1 VPSISPSTA
10 KSSLTI
16 DIYPTRRHA
25 AEAAAHAAA
34 LALRVC
40 IGRQGHARIMV
51 GTGNSQLE
59 MIGFLARQR
68 DIDWSKVD
76 AFHLDEY
83 VGLPADHPSSF
94 RYWIRHQFVQH
105 VRPRS
110 ISYIEGDAADL
121 SAMTQAYSRQLL
133 AAPVDLAFV
142 GIGENGHIAFND
154 PHVADF
160 KDPQVVKRVQLDEV
174 CRRQQVGEGHFPDL
188 DSVPNEAVTVTCSGL
203 FRAKNW
209 ICCVPDLRKAE
220 AIRGSLQGPV
230 STKCPGSLVTL
241 HPSAAVF
248 LDQESASLLSPD
260 FLSSKCRVHATT
272 PKSKSAGLVEA

>member
-1 VPSISPSTA
+1 VKSP
-10 KSSLTI
+10 LTI
-16 DIYPTRRHA
+16 DIYSTRRHT

-34 LALRVC
+34 IALRVC

-59 MIGFLARQR
+59 MIGFLARER

-94 RYWIRHQFVQH
+94 RYWIRHQFVQQ

-110 ISYIEGDAADL
+110 ISYIEGDAADIG
-121 SAMTQAYSRQLL
+121 AMTQAYSRQLL
-133 AAPVDLAFV
+133 VAPIDIAFV

-154 PHVADF
+154 PHIADF
-160 KDPQVVKRVQLDEV
+160 NDPLVVKRVALDDV

-188 DSVPNEAVTVTCSGL
+188 DSVPKEAITVTCSGL
-203 FRAKNW
+203 FRAARW
-209 ICCVPDLRKAE
+209 ICCVPDQRKAN
-220 AIRGSLQGPV
+220 AIKQSLEGPLT
-230 STKCPGSLVTL
+230 TKCPGSLVKQ
-241 HPSAAVF
+241 HPSAAVY
-248 LDQESASLLSPD
+248 LDAESASLLSPD
-260 FLSSKCRVHATT
+260 FLNSNCRMHTRATST
-272 PKSKSAGLVEA
+272 SPGLVEA